1 MKERPILFSAPMV
14 QAILK
19 SQKTQTRRIITPQPS
34 YIMESQCRNY
44 QPGLVDRHGELYP
57 GPEVYGFCNEEHG
70 WKSPYGQPGDRLWVR
85 ETWSVDAI
93 SMYPCPQ
100 VWYRADNSID
110 PKAGHVC
117 PKKSV
122 GRYADCLA
130 CWEEREGRKFKWM
143 PSIFMKRHH
152 SRLSLEVVNV
162 RVERLHEITEADAIA
177 EGIGH
182 NDVDAA
188 VVDYASL
195 WDRIHGAG
203 SWDAN
208 PFVWVVEF
216 KRVEVKA

>member
-1 MKERPILFSAPMV
+1 MKERPILFSGPMV
-14 QAILK
+14 QAILT
-19 SQKTQTRRIITPQPS
+19 SQKTRTRREVKWPLMSASDGNKRRRLI
-34 YIMESQCRNY
+34 ESDAPLLQEI
-44 QPGLVDRHGELYP
+44 LK
-57 GPEVYGFCNEEHG
+57 GPFRSPLTRF
-70 WKSPYGQPGDRLWVR
+70 SPYGQPGDRLWVR
-85 ETWSVDAI
+85 ETWSVDAV

-110 PKAGHVC
+110 PTAGHVC
-117 PKKSV
+117 PKESL

-130 CWEEREGRKFKWM
+130 CWERREGRKFKWM

-162 RVERLHEITEADAIA
+162 RVERLQEITEADAIA

-188 VVDYASL
+188 VIDYASL

-216 KRVEVKA
+216 KRVEVAA